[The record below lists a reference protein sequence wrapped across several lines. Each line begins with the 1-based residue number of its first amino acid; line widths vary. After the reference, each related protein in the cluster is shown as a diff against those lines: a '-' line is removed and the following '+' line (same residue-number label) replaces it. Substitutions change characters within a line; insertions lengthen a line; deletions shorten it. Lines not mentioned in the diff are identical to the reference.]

1 MTLNSKEAAAAVTP
15 VQAAELLADLADV
28 IIPGDES
35 WPSAATV
42 GAQGMV
48 ATRLIEELG
57 EAELARIAPALLRA
71 GGPLA
76 GCDEAAKV
84 AIVCAFEVEEPALF
98 GWLRDAI
105 YLAYYESPFV
115 AAAIRAKGRP
125 YELRPHVTGYPLPPF
140 DLARDTPRHGRG
152 RYVPTD
158 AVPRLDAEPLDLAS
172 ERTTVWGLSR

>member
-1 MTLNSKEAAAAVTP
+1 MTGNSVEAAAAVAP
-15 VQAAELLADLADV
+15 AEAAKLLADLADV
-28 IIPGDES
+28 IVPGDAS

-42 GAQGMV
+42 GAQGLV
-48 ATRLIEELG
+48 ATRLLEELG
-57 EAELARIAPALLRA
+57 EAKLARIAPALLRA

-76 GCDEAAKV
+76 GRDEAAKV
-84 AIVCAFEVEEPALF
+84 AIVRAFEAEEPALF

-125 YELRPHVTGYPLPPF
+125 YELRPHLTGYPLPPF
-140 DLARDTPRHGRG
+140 DPVNDTPRHGRG
-152 RYVPTD
+152 RWVATE

-172 ERTTVWGLSR
+172 ERTQAWGLSR